1 MTLFLAIRRLL
12 AVVMVAGLV
21 LAPLARPVM
30 AGAPSALPVA
40 MHGMSGD
47 GAAMHGT
54 AMQHMPMQHMAM
66 QSTADQGMADQAM
79 ADHAIA
85 GHDAAPAAVDDMSA
99 AGFDEIA
106 EMPCCPSET
115 PKAPVDCGKC
125 LSMAGCSAG
134 FLTGMPG
141 AVAVPLPILTGGTT
155 LANADFARDGLGHPP
170 PEHPPRSLV

>member
-12 AVVMVAGLV
+12 AAVMVAGLV

-30 AGAPSALPVA
+30 AGSPSALPVA

-47 GAAMHGT
+47 GAAMHGM
-54 AMQHMPMQHMAM
+54 AMQHMPVQHMAM
-66 QSTADQGMADQAM
+66 QSTAHHGIADQAV
-79 ADHAIA
+79 ADHGMA
-85 GHDAAPAAVDDMSA
+85 GHAAAMDEMSA
-99 AGFDEIA
+99 AGFDEVA
-106 EMPCCPSET
+106 EMPCCPSEA

-125 LSMAGCSAG
+125 LSMAGCSAS

-141 AVAVPLPILTGGTT
+141 AVAVPLPMLTGGTT
-155 LANADFARDGLGHPP
+155 LASADFARDGLGHPP

>member
-12 AVVMVAGLV
+12 AAVMVAGLV

-40 MHGMSGD
+40 MHGISGD
-47 GAAMHGT
+47 GAAMHGM
-54 AMQHMPMQHMAM
+54 AMQHMAM
-66 QSTADQGMADQAM
+66 QSR
-79 ADHAIA
+79 ADHAMA
-85 GHDAAPAAVDDMSA
+85 GHDAAAAAVDDMSA
-99 AGFDEIA
+99 SGFDEIA
-106 EMPCCPSET
+106 EMPCCPPEA

-141 AVAVPLPILTGGTT
+141 AVAVPLPIPTKGIA
-155 LANADFARDGLGHPP
+155 LASADFAPDGLGHPP